1 MYMQGHPLYIQRKI
15 LRNRQYMKSYLSS
28 SRTLMAIISMVVAV
42 VVSFVTG
49 IANFV
54 IMAPHGDRIT
64 RIISDYLEELELDT
78 TMEFSTDY
86 SVNIGIGTVLLFVG
100 LLIVYIKSRDKNI
113 NSTPKTG
120 LNFLYAW
127 GILELVAAIIVAVVV
142 GFALLILG
150 VVVLSF
156 AVHEEGVPYFG
167 LVITMAFVMLLSLC
181 AICLVR
187 GISAF
192 RFSSSLR
199 NCFDTDK
206 LQIKGARTFTVIS
219 LLTAVPAVL
228 GALVMIGF
236 SLATDGDVL
245 GIPSE
250 LVEVYD
256 EIMVPSA
263 LWTLADSVANL
274 ISVICLARF
283 MLGVRKYAEA
293 AGPDSANVP
302 ELSEEM
308 YAQAVTSSMNLYSV
322 PTSIGIP
329 TEGSSYTDPSNAV
342 PPCCAQPEQAA
353 GTDTKPDENPYAAKV
368 DTPAV
373 CPICGGNIQPTHMFC
388 NNCGA
393 RLR

>member
-1 MYMQGHPLYIQRKI
+1 MYMQGHPMYIQRKI

-28 SRTLMAIISMVVAV
+28 SNTLMAIISMVVAA

-49 IANFV
+49 IANFL
-54 IMAPHGDRIT
+54 ITAPHGERL
-64 RIISDYLEELELDT
+64 SEVVNEYLAAMELDT

-86 SVNIGIGTVLLFVG
+86 SVNIGIGTILMFVG
-100 LLIVYIKSRDKNI
+100 LLIIYIKSRDKNI

-142 GFALLILG
+142 GLALLILG
-150 VVVLSF
+150 AVVLIY
-156 AVHEEGVPYFG
+156 AVHDESVPYLG
-167 LVITMAFVMLLSLC
+167 VVITVAFVVLLSLC
-181 AICLVR
+181 ALCLAR

-206 LQIKGARTFTVIS
+206 LQIKGARTFTVMNF
-219 LLTAVPAVL
+219 LTAVPAVF
-228 GALVMIGF
+228 GALVMLGF
-236 SLATDGDVL
+236 SLATDGGL
-245 GIPSE
+245 SGMPSE
-250 LVEVYD
+250 IVEVYD
-256 EIMVPSA
+256 EILVPSA
-263 LWTLADSVANL
+263 LWMLADSVANL

-283 MLGVRKYAEA
+283 MLGICKHAEA
-293 AGPDSANVP
+293 AGPDSVNVP
-302 ELSEEM
+302 ELSEEI
-308 YAQAVTSSMNLYSV
+308 YAQAVTPEMTIYSV
-322 PTSIGIP
+322 PTSMEIP
-329 TEGSSYTDPSNAV
+329 TEGCSRPAPSEAA

-368 DTPAV
+368 ETPAV